1 MSAVSSRSV
10 YCKLLGMF
18 SINDAN
24 ESHLSPLCTYVTS
37 EHCMQRIQSRL
48 VCCLSK
54 MTYCDDF
61 FFKCLF
67 VLEEIQRNSPSKD
80 TVKLNSPPVPV

>member
-1 MSAVSSRSV
+1 MSAASSRSV

-24 ESHLSPLCTYVTS
+24 ESYLSPLWTYVTS

-61 FFKCLF
+61 FLMF
-67 VLEEIQRNSPSKD
+67 VSSEEIQLNSPSKD